1 MPQGLACAHN
11 FLSKFAESS
20 MKLERKEERQRPR
33 PRGTARPSKQDS
45 NTDEY
50 DTPSNAASNASPD
63 PHIHMH
69 MLSEVSHYLSEVVLH
84 IDARYEE
91 AAAGL
96 GSETQTGLPMP
107 PHTHTAMVEKK
118 RESHVKERESHV
130 MREPQEQPLAV
141 PATFSWKEIALILN
155 AMAKI
160 KTLLN
165 SPSSPSSL
173 SSLSRGTGERRRSS
187 SSSGS
192 GSRRAFGVGGGDEA
206 RTRVRGVDDLVLIA
220 LASRA
225 ARLEA
230 TAPGRPMLTY
240 ADVC

>member
-1 MPQGLACAHN
+1 MPQGLACAYN

-20 MKLERKEERQRPR
+20 MKLERKEARQRQRPR
-33 PRGTARPSKQDS
+33 GIARPSTQDS
-45 NTDEY
+45 NTDEC
-50 DTPSNAASNASPD
+50 DTLAASNASPD

-91 AAAGL
+91 EAAGL

-107 PHTHTAMVEKK
+107 PHTHTQMVEEE
-118 RESHVKERESHV
+118 REWHAKERESHV
-130 MREPQEQPLAV
+130 MREPPEQPLAV

-160 KTLLN
+160 KSLLN
-165 SPSSPSSL
+165 SPSSLSSL
-173 SSLSRGTGERRRSS
+173 SSLSRGTGERGRRSS
-187 SSSGS
+187 SSS
-192 GSRRAFGVGGGDEA
+192 GSRRAFGVGGGEE
-206 RTRVRGVDDLVLIA
+206 TRVRGVDDLVLIA
-220 LASRA
+220 MASRA

-230 TAPGRPMLTY
+230 TAAGRRMLTY

>member
-20 MKLERKEERQRPR
+20 MKLERKEERQRQR
-33 PRGTARPSKQDS
+33 PRGTARPSAQDS

-91 AAAGL
+91 ASAGL
-96 GSETQTGLPMP
+96 E
-107 PHTHTAMVEKK
+107 
-118 RESHVKERESHV
+118 
-130 MREPQEQPLAV
+130 REPQEQPLAV

-165 SPSSPSSL
+165 SPSSASSL
-173 SSLSRGTGERRRSS
+173 SSLSRGTGERRRRSS

-192 GSRRAFGVGGGDEA
+192 SRRAFGVGGGDET